1 MEQKHTNRFK
11 ILFILITT
19 LILFLIMYMVFG
31 KIRIKLIFSVLKK
44 ILMPLIY
51 GIVIAYLL
59 KPLCNWLDNS
69 INKLYHEKFHGK
81 RNINPTPISIFISMV
96 LGLSV
101 IWLILSTV
109 IPQLADS
116 IMTLF
121 KQLPS
126 IADDIT
132 DWIES
137 NLNQNPTTQKYM
149 EELTADLTDNLQAWL
164 KNTLIPN
171 MQMVVSGFSN
181 GIFSI
186 FIIFKNLIIG
196 IIAAIYLLAG
206 RKKLAYQAKMILYSI
221 TPGKYADLIFNE
233 VKYADRMFEGFLS
246 GKILDSAIIGI
257 LCYIFTL
264 IFNMPYSILVS
275 VIVGLTNIIPFFG
288 PYIGAVPSIFII
300 LIVNPVKAIEFLVFI
315 IVLQQFDGNI
325 LGPKILGN
333 ATGLSSFWV
342 LFAIIFFGGLWGF
355 VGMIVGV
362 PLFAVIYDI
371 VRKLVKSG
379 LKSKNYDEML
389 SYYEEN
395 FKPKKQTQ
403 KSNED

>member
-132 DWIES
+132 NWIES

>member
-11 ILFILITT
+11 ILFMLITT
-19 LILFLIMYMVFG
+19 LILFLIIYMVFG
-31 KIRIKLIFSVLKK
+31 KIRIKLVLSTLKK

-59 KPLCNWLDNS
+59 KPLCNWLDDS
-69 INKLYHEKFHGK
+69 INNLYREKLHGK
-81 RNINPTPISIFISMV
+81 RNLNPTPISILISMV
-96 LGLSV
+96 FGLSV
-101 IWLILSTV
+101 IWLIMSTV

-137 NLNQNPTTQKYM
+137 NLNQNATTQKYI

-206 RKKLAYQAKMILYSI
+206 RKKLAYQAKMILYSLI
-221 TPGKYADLIFNE
+221 PGKYADLIFNE

-257 LCYIFTL
+257 MCYIFTL
-264 IFNMPYSILVS
+264 IFKMPYSILVS

-300 LIVNPVKAIEFLVFI
+300 LIVNPVKAIEFLIFI
-315 IVLQQFDGNI
+315 IILQQFDGNI

-362 PLFAVIYDI
+362 PLFAVIYDM
-371 VRKLVKSG
+371 VRKLVKSN
-379 LKSKNYDEML
+379 LKAKNYDEML

-395 FKPKKQTQ
+395 FKSKNQTQ
-403 KSNED
+403 TSEQD

>member
-315 IVLQQFDGNI
+315 IILQQFDGNI